1 LPVVRIAV
9 VVPVKA
15 FARAKARLAPALDEA
30 ARADLARRMAE
41 RVLGAAGDLPVTVAC
56 DDDDV
61 AAWARSHGA
70 TVAWVPGTDLNG
82 AVTAAVAAL
91 DADVAVVAHADLPR
105 AVDLGAVVVERG
117 IALVP
122 DRRHDGT
129 NVLCV
134 PTGTGFEFK
143 YGPGSFARHVAE
155 AARVGLPHV
164 VLELPDLMWDVDEPG
179 DLPCD

>member
-1 LPVVRIAV
+1 MRAAV

-15 FARAKARLAPALDEA
+15 FSRAKARLAPALDEA
-30 ARADLARRMAE
+30 ARSELARRMAD
-41 RVLGAAGDLPVTVAC
+41 RVLDAAGNLPVIVAC

-61 AAWARSHGA
+61 ATWARERGA
-70 TVAWVPGTDLNG
+70 EVAWVPGTDLNG
-82 AVTAAVAAL
+82 AVTAAVDAL
-91 DADVAVVAHADLPR
+91 DADTVVVAHADLPR
-105 AVDLGAVVVERG
+105 ADDLTAVVVEHG
-117 IALVP
+117 VALVP

-134 PTGTGFEFK
+134 PVGAGFEFK

-155 AARVGLPHV
+155 ASRIGLPHV
-164 VLELPDLMWDVDEPG
+164 VLELPDLMWDVDEPA